1 MIVLPILV
9 CLNNLALLLVLTAIL
24 VIICGIIAKRDDI
37 INFGMCMGM
46 LGGIIIAIVLGIAF
60 FVSTFCGGL

>member
-9 CLNNLALLLVLTAIL
+9 SINNLALLLVLTAVL

-37 INFGMCMGM
+37 IKFGMCMGM

-60 FVSTFCGGL
+60 FVSTFFGGL